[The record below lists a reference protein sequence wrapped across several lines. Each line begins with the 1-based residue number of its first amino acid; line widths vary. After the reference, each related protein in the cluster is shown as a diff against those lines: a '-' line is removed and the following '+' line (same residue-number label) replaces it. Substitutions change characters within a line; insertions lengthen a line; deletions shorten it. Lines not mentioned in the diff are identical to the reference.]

1 MFGAKR
7 NEERDIRN
15 VDTRTGGPWRPHSEE
30 FCNLSDLSR
39 LFLLPSLLF
48 PELRPQCKYRRSG
61 NTLLRLCSDTMT
73 PPGVTWHI
81 QSPGCLKDTWFFLW
95 QRGYPKPPKTWLQRR
110 ESQPLA
116 SVHTRSSQVT
126 WIWVRRESCPS
137 GAERITACLT
147 IRIHRAM
154 VFNPGLGIR
163 VTWRALKT
171 QMFRA
176 VLDLLRTS
184 GVAPGNT

>member
-1 MFGAKR
+1 MLTQ
-7 NEERDIRN
+7 EQE
-15 VDTRTGGPWRPHSEE
+15 VPGGLILRSSATSQIWADSFSFPPCCSQSSAHSASIA
-30 FCNLSDLSR
+30 NHS
-39 LFLLPSLLF
+39 
-48 PELRPQCKYRRSG
+48 RSG
-61 NTLLRLCSDTMT
+61 NTLLRLRSDTMT

-95 QRGYPKPPKTWLQRR
+95 QCGYPKPPKTWLQRR

-137 GAERITACLT
+137 GAERITAYLT

-176 VLDLLRTS
+176 VLDPLRTS